1 MAIPIWWPS
10 LCGQSNETH
19 SLQFIHL
26 GYSTYAVHH
35 TLECLGSDDDG
46 GDDDFILFYLV
57 QLLNRH
63 VQEIIRQPIQ
73 IHTIRR
79 NRTMLVMQLGS
90 VLVFVLFQI
99 VQCVCVRVRL
109 RP

>member
-46 GDDDFILFYLV
+46 DDDFILFGSAFESA
-57 QLLNRH
+57 R
-63 VQEIIRQPIQ
+63 
-73 IHTIRR
+73 TR
-79 NRTMLVMQLGS
+79 NYKTANTDTYNKEKQNNASRAVGESACFCVGFRFFS
-90 VLVFVLFQI
+90 VFVFVLD
-99 VQCVCVRVRL
+99 
-109 RP
+109 